1 MVFGGVSTSLQGVE
15 WLSTEMRSTD
25 ALDADGS
32 KTTPAVVASHREAEK
47 SGREDREERGKRRDT
62 TSQSDRG

>member
-1 MVFGGVSTSLQGVE
+1 MVLGEVSTSLQGVE
-15 WLSTEMRSTD
+15 WLFTEMRSTD
-25 ALDADGS
+25 ALDGS